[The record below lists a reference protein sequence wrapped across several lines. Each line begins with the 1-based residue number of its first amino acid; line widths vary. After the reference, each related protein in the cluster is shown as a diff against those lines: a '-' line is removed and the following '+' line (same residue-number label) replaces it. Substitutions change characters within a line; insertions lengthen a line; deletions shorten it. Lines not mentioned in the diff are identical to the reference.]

1 MSDFSEL
8 CPLFNTGVFREIM
21 FPKVYLT
28 DIGTTSADNALVGSA
43 GQAASAGVFTFGRT
57 VVITDAWFRKKV
69 AVGAAETLTINH
81 HSSRLAAGTAFA
93 TMKISTT
100 VTGQAAIHGYMA
112 MNCVS
117 KTFSSS
123 DILGVNYGTITEN
136 NGGVF
141 DILVRYKEK

>member
-81 HSSRLAAGTAFA
+81 HSSRLANGTAFA

-100 VTGQAAIHGYMA
+100 VTGQAAIHGYMK